1 MDNYFEKFEH
11 RVPPEPVP
19 HSIPRELLYQYL
31 ATCNLTLGIWYLGW
45 RWMYALNYDALWF
58 SLPLAFAESCAF
70 IGSMLF
76 TYNLWKVEDEPK
88 KRHHIRSRSVV
99 STPKKTGQSVL
110 MCSFPVTMKNLNW
123 LS

>member
-88 KRHHIRSRSVV
+88 KAPPYKISECSLDTEEDRPISVDV
-99 STPKKTGQSVL
+99 F
-110 MCSFPVTMKNLNW
+110 FPSYDEEPELV
-123 LS
+123 